1 MRLRILG
8 VLGAFALLASCSS
21 KPESGGSSTDNGS
34 NTTTAA
40 ASSGSGTLKAVV
52 LEGKPFAMKE
62 GETYEGLAVDV
73 INAIKDESGLA
84 SVSYTAASN
93 VQEGLDAVTN
103 GEADIAC
110 GVAFTWDRAK
120 NVSYSLPFAISGTRL
135 LAAADVDGTPES
147 LMGKTI
153 GVVADSASAKVL
165 ADVVPDAELTNFQ
178 SPDEAMEAFSKG
190 DIEILGGPSLWL
202 ASNQVDSGKSLVPVR
217 PYGSSGVG
225 CIVKQDNGKLLSSA
239 NLAIGQMMQAYVD
252 GDPGSREMVNRWV
265 GPGSP
270 IDLKP
275 TTISA
280 LYRVL
285 LASTAEI
292 STDVTDP
299 AEVTEMEASADKPAE

>member
-110 GVAFTWDRAK
+110 GVAFTWDL
-120 NVSYSLPFAISGTRL
+120 SLIH
-135 LAAADVDGTPES
+135 
-147 LMGKTI
+147 I
-153 GVVADSASAKVL
+153 
-165 ADVVPDAELTNFQ
+165 
-178 SPDEAMEAFSKG
+178 
-190 DIEILGGPSLWL
+190 
-202 ASNQVDSGKSLVPVR
+202 
-217 PYGSSGVG
+217 
-225 CIVKQDNGKLLSSA
+225 
-239 NLAIGQMMQAYVD
+239 
-252 GDPGSREMVNRWV
+252 
-265 GPGSP
+265 
-270 IDLKP
+270 
-275 TTISA
+275 
-280 LYRVL
+280 
-285 LASTAEI
+285 
-292 STDVTDP
+292 
-299 AEVTEMEASADKPAE
+299 